1 MKQQVE
7 VKELLVTKLADQGV
21 EITKADADKFIKTYV
36 EILKE
41 DLFETG
47 KAKLPGVGMLEL
59 RYRAAREGKN
69 PKTKEVI
76 NIEESLSVGL
86 SASSVIKK
94 EIAEVVDIAG
104 YRK

>member
-7 VKELLVTKLADQGV
+7 IREILAERLAAEGIV
-21 EITKADADKFIKTYV
+21 LTKAQADKVIKTYT

-47 KAKLPGVGMLEL
+47 KSKLPGVGILEI

-76 NIEESLSVGL
+76 QIQESLSVGL

-94 EIAEVVDIAG
+94 EIAEVVEISD